1 MHANML
7 TMNGQRMSKSTG
19 NYILPMQLVNGE
31 NNFFEKAFH
40 PSVVRF
46 CFLQAHYRSVL
57 DISNEAM
64 LASEKGY
71 NRLVEALKTLENITP
86 KKIST
91 VNIDELEAKLYTAM
105 DDDFN
110 TPIMIAHLF
119 DAVKMI
125 NSIKDS
131 FENITTEDLE
141 RLKAIMN
148 GFVHDVLGLDTE
160 AVNESSDKLDGVV
173 KMLIEM
179 RNQARVDK
187 NWALSDQIRD
197 QLSDLGIQLKDGA
210 EGTTYSF

>member
-1 MHANML
+1 
-7 TMNGQRMSKSTG
+7 
-19 NYILPMQLVNGE
+19 
-31 NNFFEKAFH
+31 
-40 PSVVRF
+40 
-46 CFLQAHYRSVL
+46 
-57 DISNEAM
+57 
-64 LASEKGY
+64 
-71 NRLVEALKTLENITP
+71 
-86 KKIST
+86 
-91 VNIDELEAKLYTAM
+91 M

-119 DAVKMI
+119 DAVKMV

-131 FENITTEDLE
+131 SESINTEDLE
-141 RLKAIMN
+141 RLKTLMN

-160 AVNESSDKLDGVV
+160 EINESSDKLDGVV

-210 EGTTYSF
+210 DGTTFTF